1 MAGKVT
7 NKSRVKNNTLE
18 DEDIEDFAP
27 RTRSTRAVLTPGDY
41 TKRIGNRKNNS
52 SQMTTSKSTRPRGAT
67 ANGIPI
73 EKTGP
78 ARANR
83 TNPYHKMQSGVE
95 KDYLNRKIEDRRNE
109 GRPGGSYG
117 NSTKKS
123 TPNTQNGNR
132 ADYSK
137 ASKRIIG
144 QAFDRANEATE
155 RKAKEK
161 KPSWYTNNG
170 SKVKSTSVKK
180 VGGGK

>member
-1 MAGKVT
+1 MDNTKTGVKKRRINVQGK
-7 NKSRVKNNTLE
+7 
-18 DEDIEDFAP
+18 
-27 RTRSTRAVLTPGDY
+27 
-41 TKRIGNRKNNS
+41 
-52 SQMTTSKSTRPRGAT
+52 
-67 ANGIPI
+67 PI
-73 EKTGP
+73 ERTGL

-83 TNPYHKMQSGVE
+83 TNPNHNSQSGVE
-95 KDYLNRKIEDRRNE
+95 KDYLNRKIEDRRNV

-137 ASKRIIG
+137 ASKKIIG

-155 RKAKEK
+155 RKAQEK

-170 SKVKSTSVKK
+170 SKVKSVSVKK
-180 VGGGK
+180 KTGGK